1 MEAILDTNVWLA
13 WLVYDDP
20 VTRRLG
26 QAVATGRIT
35 LPALPR
41 IRDEFERVL
50 AYPRLRLEP
59 TQRTAALLRFD
70 RHARMGP
77 PVPVADLAC
86 RDPDDQV
93 FLDLALHRGVGW
105 LLSRDRQLLALR
117 RRALARGLR
126 IARPEDQAW
135 QALLQ
140 PPGTAAERRPIL

>member
-20 VTRRLG
+20 VTRSLG
-26 QAVATGRIT
+26 QAVEDGQLI
-35 LPALPR
+35 LPTLPR

-59 TQRTAALLRFD
+59 TQRARALLRFD
-70 RHARMGP
+70 CHGRMGL
-77 PVPVADLAC
+77 PVPATDLTC

-126 IARPEDQAW
+126 IARPEDDAW
-135 QALLQ
+135 QARLHR
-140 PPGTAAERRPIL
+140 PGTTAQRTAIL

>member
-26 QAVATGRIT
+26 QAVEAGRVVV
-35 LPALPR
+35 PAQPR
-41 IRDEFERVL
+41 MRDEFRRVL

-59 TQRTAALLRFD
+59 DRQDEALHRFD
-70 RHARMGP
+70 RHARMTP
-77 PVPVADLAC
+77 SAPATDLSC

-117 RRALARGLR
+117 RRALVRGLR
-126 IARPEDQAW
+126 IARPEDEAW
-135 QALLQ
+135 QAALRQ
-140 PPGTAAERRPIL
+140 AGGAPQAESIL